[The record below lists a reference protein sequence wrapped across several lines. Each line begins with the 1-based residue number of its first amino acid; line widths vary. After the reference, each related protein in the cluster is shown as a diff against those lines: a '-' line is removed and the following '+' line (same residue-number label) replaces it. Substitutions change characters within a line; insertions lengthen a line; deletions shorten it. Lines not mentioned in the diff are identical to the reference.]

1 MNFDH
6 SSQRVFRCE
15 LKSRILSPQ
24 QSATEQE
31 VKQPSE
37 GNGTDYS
44 SASFTGW
51 ANSGFSFD
59 FSRGDETEEQ
69 VLISTVVS
77 LSH

>member
-15 LKSRILSPQ
+15 LKSRILSLQ

-31 VKQPSE
+31 MKKPSE
-37 GNGTDYS
+37 GNSDCS

-51 ANSGFSFD
+51 VNSGFSLE

-77 LSH
+77 LGH